1 MQVKIGLEIHEQ
13 LKTKEKLFCRCSADY
28 RNAEPNVNI
37 CPICTAQPGAKPMGI
52 NKKALENVVKIALA
66 LNCKINKDFVVR
78 RKHYFYPDL
87 PNNYQRTTT
96 PIGVNGKLGNVRIRE
111 VHLEEDPGRYDLKK
125 GLVDYN
131 RSGVPLIE
139 IVTEPDM
146 HSPEE
151 AREFLKKL
159 ESVLSYLDVCRE
171 EEGTMRIDANIS
183 IEGGNRVEIKNINSF
198 SGVYKALK
206 YEIMRQKNL
215 IKQGMAVKRETRHFD
230 EDQGITISLREKETA
245 EDYRYIPDPDLPPV
259 EISEEFIKK
268 VEATLPELP
277 ETRIN
282 RIVVQYG
289 IERDVA
295 EVLASEKEL
304 ADIFESVAKV
314 VDAKIAAYWLK
325 NQFKKILN
333 LKGLKAKDVKVKPEK
348 IAEVL
353 LLYKNGEV
361 NEMVTKQLLQLIVE
375 NPSIEPKTY
384 VKEKGLAK
392 ITDEDMLREVVRK
405 VIAENKKAV
414 KDYLAGESKA
424 INYLAGKVMQATK
437 GKAEPRIVMKL
448 LQEELKA
455 LKID

>member
-1 MQVKIGLEIHEQ
+1 MQVRIGLEIHEQ
-13 LKTKEKLFCRCSADY
+13 LKTREKLFCRCSADY
-28 RNAEPNVNI
+28 RNAEPNTNI

-52 NKKALENVVKIALA
+52 NKRALESMVKIALA
-66 LNCKINKDFVVR
+66 LNCKINKYFLFR

-96 PIGVNGKLGNVRIRE
+96 PIGTNGKLGDVKIKE
-111 VHLEEDPGRYDLKK
+111 VHLEEDPGRYDLKR

-183 IEGGNRVEIKNINSF
+183 LGGGNRVEIKNINSF

-206 YEIMRQKNL
+206 YEIMRQRNL
-215 IKQGMAVKRETRHFD
+215 IKQSIEIKRETRHFD

-259 EISEEFIKK
+259 EISEKFIKNIK
-268 VEATLPELP
+268 ATLPELP
-277 ETRIN
+277 EARIS
-282 RIVVQYG
+282 RIVMQYG

-295 EVLASEKEL
+295 EVLASDKEL
-304 ADIFESVAKV
+304 ADIFEDVAKI

-333 LKGLKAKDVKVKPEK
+333 LKDLRAKDVKAKPEK

-353 LLYKNGEV
+353 LLYKNGDI

-375 NPSIEPKTY
+375 NPNIDPKTY
-384 VKEKGLAK
+384 VKDKGLAK
-392 ITDEDMLREVVRK
+392 ITDEDMLREAVK
-405 VIAENKKAV
+405 KIIIENKKAV
-414 KDYLAGESKA
+414 EDYLAGERKA
-424 INYLAGKVMQATK
+424 INYLAGKVMQATR

-448 LQEELKA
+448 LQKELEA
-455 LKID
+455 LKT